1 METTSAPGTSDD
13 PTSDIHHFGWRD
25 AENPMMGKTTVGEFL
40 DALHELNVD
49 DLHRIA
55 ASLDSESLTD
65 EVDWWRATIA
75 IDKVLRH
82 SRCSR
87 HAARSANDAARAVQ
101 EAAARGGISLPD
113 PEVTRVARA
122 AADVARGLAAG
133 PPARPIVRLLLEHW
147 EPARAGT

>member
-1 METTSAPGTSDD
+1 MEAVS
-13 PTSDIHHFGWRD
+13 R
-25 AENPMMGKTTVGEFL
+25 FL
-40 DALHELNVD
+40 DELEALTAD
-49 DLHRIA
+49 DVRRIA
-55 ASLDSESLTD
+55 ASLESEVLTD

-87 HAARSANDAARAVQ
+87 QAARAAGDAARAVQ
-101 EAAARGGISLPD
+101 EAAVRCGISLPD
-113 PEVTRVARA
+113 VDVTRVARA

-147 EPARAGT
+147 APARADA

>member
-1 METTSAPGTSDD
+1 METTVPRFLGTLEVL
-13 PTSDIHHFGWRD
+13 TAH
-25 AENPMMGKTTVGEFL
+25 
-40 DALHELNVD
+40 

-55 ASLDSESLTD
+55 ASLESESLTD

-87 HAARSANDAARAVQ
+87 QAARAAGDAVRAVQ
-101 EAAARGGISLPD
+101 AAAVRCGMTLPD
-113 PEVTRVARA
+113 DEITRVARA

-147 EPARAGT
+147 APARADA

>member
-1 METTSAPGTSDD
+1 METTGPRFLGTL
-13 PTSDIHHFGWRD
+13 
-25 AENPMMGKTTVGEFL
+25 E
-40 DALHELNVD
+40 ALTAY

-55 ASLDSESLTD
+55 ASLESESLTD

-87 HAARSANDAARAVQ
+87 QAARAAGDAVRAVQ
-101 EAAARGGISLPD
+101 GAAVRCGMTLPD
-113 PEVTRVARA
+113 DEITRVARA

-133 PPARPIVRLLLEHW
+133 PAARPIVRLLLEHW
-147 EPARAGT
+147 APARADV

>member
-1 METTSAPGTSDD
+1 METLP
-13 PTSDIHHFGWRD
+13 R
-25 AENPMMGKTTVGEFL
+25 FL
-40 DALHELNVD
+40 DALEALTRD
-49 DLHRIA
+49 DLRRIA
-55 ASLDSESLTD
+55 ASLESESLTD

-87 HAARSANDAARAVQ
+87 QAARAAGDAARAVQ
-101 EAAARGGISLPD
+101 DAAVRSGVALPD
-113 PEVTRVARA
+113 AAVTRVARA

-147 EPARAGT
+147 APARADA

>member
-1 METTSAPGTSDD
+1 METTV
-13 PTSDIHHFGWRD
+13 RR
-25 AENPMMGKTTVGEFL
+25 FL
-40 DALHELNVD
+40 ASLEVLSSH
-49 DLHRIA
+49 DLRRIA
-55 ASLDSESLTD
+55 ASLESESLTD

-87 HAARSANDAARAVQ
+87 QAARAAGDAVRAVQ
-101 EAAARGGISLPD
+101 ESAACCGMLLPD
-113 PEVTRVARA
+113 ADVTRVARA

-147 EPARAGT
+147 APAHTGA